1 MTAEQVTPAS
11 GQGARAGG
19 SEQER
24 EREREQA
31 GERQRARRRDLGRAQ
46 VLARWTD
53 SRMLDPLV
61 GFLLPGAGDLLGV
74 LAGLYIVGLARR
86 HEAPAGV
93 VARMLL
99 NLTLDCLVGVVPVL
113 GDIADVFSRANIRNA
128 GLLERHLAL
137 AEADAGDKA
146 LESSASSGGLAI
158 AVVVLVAVALVSVSA
173 TYVLLAAWRR

>member
-1 MTAEQVTPAS
+1 MTAEQVTTPAS
-11 GQGARAGG
+11 GQGAPEGARQ
-19 SEQER
+19 QER
-24 EREREQA
+24 R
-31 GERQRARRRDLGRAQ
+31 RARRRDLVRAQ
-46 VLARWTD
+46 AVARWTD
-53 SRMLDPLV
+53 ARLLDPLV
-61 GFLLPGAGDLLGV
+61 GFLLPGAGDVLGV

-128 GLLERHLAL
+128 RLLERHLAL
-137 AEADAGDKA
+137 LETDAGDKA
-146 LESSASSGGLAI
+146 LEAAGSSGRLAI
-158 AVVVLVAVALVSVSA
+158 SVVVLVAAALVSVSA

>member
-1 MTAEQVTPAS
+1 MTAEQVTRAAS
-11 GQGARAGG
+11 GQGAPEGD

-24 EREREQA
+24 GRRRRDRE
-31 GERQRARRRDLGRAQ
+31 RRRDLGRAQ
-46 VLARWTD
+46 ALARWTD
-53 SRMLDPLV
+53 ARLLDPLV

-86 HEAPAGV
+86 HQAPAGV

-113 GDIADVFSRANIRNA
+113 GDIADVFNRANIRNA

-137 AEADAGDKA
+137 PEAGAGGKT
-146 LESSASSGGLAI
+146 LEASGSSGRLAI
-158 AVVVLVAVALVSVSA
+158 AVVALVAVALVSVSA
-173 TYVLLAAWRR
+173 TYVLLVAWRR